1 MSVIDCQK
9 IVAVIR
15 SRIQK
20 LAVAM
25 LVLSRAVW
33 EHSRQ
38 LRWLTLRSEDA
49 CTLQLA
55 PELKGV
61 VLEASLTTLFYQR
74 PCVTADP

>member
-1 MSVIDCQK
+1 M
-9 IVAVIR
+9 AVIR

-61 VLEASLTTLFYQR
+61 VLEGSLTIPSIRVLVSQTR
-74 PCVTADP
+74 DCVLMWR